1 MTAAERCTTDL
12 GHCITCS
19 DEGIE
24 MTVVALTQCGA
35 QCRDPAG
42 VDQRVEAELVEPVEV
57 GDSLLVHAG
66 VAIANLGPRRPTPD
80 TP

>member
-1 MTAAERCTTDL
+1 VTAAQRCAADDA
-12 GHCITCS
+12 HCVTCS

-42 VDQRVEAELVEPVEV
+42 IDQRVEVELVEPVEI

-66 VAIANLGPRRPTPD
+66 VAIANLGAQS
-80 TP
+80 

>member
-1 MTAAERCTTDL
+1 MTNANHCAIDDA
-12 GHCITCS
+12 HCITCS

-42 VDQRVEAELVEPVEV
+42 VDQRVETDLVEPVQT
-57 GDSLLVHAG
+57 GDVLLVHAG
-66 VAIANLGPRRPTPD
+66 VAIANLGVT
-80 TP
+80 T